1 MDQSPHRRFRS
12 SRALAYQNVVL
23 TAIAGLLA
31 LHLMDRTSGA
41 GSSGA
46 GLVAQVLSP
55 AAASAQA
62 SMDSEPGGLANA
74 IQQRKEMIGE
84 LRLIGSR
91 LDRIDSKL
99 NSGINVKV
107 TDMPALKLPPELRL
121 GGTTRPDKPEPKS
134 GKTTVTPSTTGAPEP
149 R

>member
-12 SRALAYQNVVL
+12 SRALAYQNAVL

-31 LHLMDRTSGA
+31 LHLMDRT
-41 GSSGA
+41 SGA

-91 LDRIDSKL
+91 LDRIDAKL

-107 TDMPALKLPPELRL
+107 TDMPALKLPPELRSA
-121 GGTTRPDKPEPKS
+121 GSTRPERPEPKTS
-134 GKTTVTPSTTGAPEP
+134 KTTVTPATPGAPEP